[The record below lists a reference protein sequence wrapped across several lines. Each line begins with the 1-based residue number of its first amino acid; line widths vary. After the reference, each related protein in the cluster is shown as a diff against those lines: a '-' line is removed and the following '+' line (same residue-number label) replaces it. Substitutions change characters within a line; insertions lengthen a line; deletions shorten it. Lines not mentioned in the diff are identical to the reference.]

1 MSIDRQQ
8 TLQQQLEALQSAIRK
23 DASDADLR
31 VHLFQ
36 LLCVMGNWKRALAQL
51 QVCAQLAAKAL
62 PMAQTYR
69 EAIKCEVFRAEV
81 FAGKRTPQV
90 MGKPPEW
97 IGFLI
102 EALKHD
108 AGGRADAAAELRA
121 KALDAAEPTPF
132 MVDKVACEWI
142 ADADSRLGP
151 VCEVIANGQ
160 YYWLPFE
167 SCSGISFEA
176 PADMRDLVW
185 MPAEIML
192 PNEGRVPA
200 LVPTRYV
207 DTEKSVAANA
217 DQLKLSSATE
227 WVEKSEGE
235 WFGIGQR
242 LWTSGEKDYPIL
254 DTRLITSMA
263 PLPPATTP
271 EPVVP

>member
-8 TLQQQLEALQSAIRK
+8 TLQQQLEGLQSAIRK

-69 EAIKCEVFRAEV
+69 EAIKCEVLRAEV

-97 IGFLI
+97 IGSLI

-108 AGGRADAAAELRA
+108 ASGQLDAAALLRA
-121 KALDAAEPTPF
+121 KALDAAEPSPF
-132 MVDKVACEWI
+132 MVDKVECEWI

-167 SCSGISFEA
+167 SCSGISLEK
-176 PADMRDLVW
+176 PVDMRDLVW
-185 MPAEIML
+185 LPAEIML

-200 LVPTRYV
+200 LIPTRYV
-207 DTEKSVAANA
+207 DTDKSTAPNA
-217 DQLKLSSATE
+217 DQLKLASATE
-227 WVEKSEGE
+227 WIEKAEGT
-235 WFGIGQR
+235 WFGLGQR
-242 LWTSGEKDYPIL
+242 LWTSDQNDHPIL
-254 DTRLITSMA
+254 DTRLLTSMVASA
-263 PLPPATTP
+263 PTAEPAIS
-271 EPVVP
+271 

>member
-8 TLQQQLEALQSAIRK
+8 TLQQQLDGLQTAIRK
-23 DASDADLR
+23 NASDPDLR

-36 LLCVMGNWKRALAQL
+36 LLCVMGDWKRALSQL

-97 IGFLI
+97 VGSLI

-121 KALDAAEPTPF
+121 KALDAAEPCPF
-132 MVDKVACEWI
+132 IVDKVECEWI

-167 SCSGISFEA
+167 SCSGISLEK
-176 PADMRDLVW
+176 PVDMRDLVW
-185 MPAEIML
+185 LPAEIML
-192 PNEGRVPA
+192 SNEGRVPA
-200 LVPTRYV
+200 LIPTRYV
-207 DTEKSVAANA
+207 DTEKSTAANA
-217 DQLKLSSATE
+217 DKLKLASATE
-227 WVEKSEGE
+227 WIEKSPGS

-242 LWTSGEKDYPIL
+242 LWTTDQNDQPML
-254 DTRLITSMA
+254 DTRLLTSMVA
-263 PLPPATTP
+263 PAPSAESATP
-271 EPVVP
+271 